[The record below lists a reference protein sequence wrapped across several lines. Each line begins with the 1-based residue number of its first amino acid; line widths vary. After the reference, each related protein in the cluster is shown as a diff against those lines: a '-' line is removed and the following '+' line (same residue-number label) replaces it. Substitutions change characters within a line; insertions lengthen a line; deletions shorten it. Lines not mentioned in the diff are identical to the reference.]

1 MIMARKFSHLD
12 EWDKQY
18 IRDNI
23 GKMSQREIAKR
34 IGCHPNTVQYFL
46 KKENVEYKGLERW
59 TPQRRNEILRL
70 RMQGLTTREIA
81 CRLGI
86 KRNAVRGQ
94 WCIMRK
100 QGIKLPYLQEL
111 LKIRKNKQKE

>member
-1 MIMARKFSHLD
+1 MARKFFHLD

-23 GKMSQREIAKR
+23 GKIPQKKIAKR
-34 IGCHPNTVQYFL
+34 IGCHLNSIRYFL
-46 KKENVEYKGLERW
+46 KKENVEYRGLERW
-59 TPQRRNEILRL
+59 TPEKRNELLHL
-70 RMQGLTTREIA
+70 RMQGMTTKEIA
-81 CRLGI
+81 CQLGV
-86 KRNAVRGQ
+86 KHNAVRGQ